1 MRITKSLK
9 RLKRKSPGGN
19 VTHFRKQKYN
29 YAVCGKCGDKLNRP
43 KLSSTQIRKLPK
55 AERRPER
62 PFPELCPK
70 CMKEHLKEKVR
81 S

>member
-19 VTHFRKQKYN
+19 VTQFRKQKYN
-29 YAVCGKCGDKLNRP
+29 YAVCGKCGVRLNRP
-43 KLSSTQIRKLPK
+43 KLSSAKIRKLSK
-55 AERRPER
+55 TEIRPER
-62 PFPELCPK
+62 PFPDLCPK
-70 CMKEHLKEKVR
+70 CMKECLKEKVR